1 MAVVFLAG
9 GGSVGHLAPGFA
21 VRDALRAAGHDAVFV
36 TPGEAREAAWFPA
49 GDPPRLVVPAPR
61 LPKGLAGRLLFPFR
75 MSRAI
80 RAARAHLRARS
91 PAAVLALG
99 GWPCAP
105 TALAA
110 SFGKVP
116 MHLLATDAVPGL
128 VVRKLARR
136 ATCVWV
142 TDARASDGLPPGTR
156 FRVVAPVV
164 RSAVTSARRD
174 PARFG
179 LDDGPR
185 TLFVVGGSLGAQ
197 GLNARARAGLVAAA
211 RARPGLASSLQVI
224 HATGT
229 EPEADAARADYAA
242 VGLRAHVAAFVADV
256 GAAYQT
262 ADLVLCRGGAGTVAE
277 LAALRRP
284 AVVVPYPHHADRQQF
299 KNAEALVAR
308 GQATVVEEG
317 ALDAAAF
324 RREVIDVVLDADA
337 LARRTPPATD
347 TSSVGMADGAA
358 TIAAELV
365 RSIETSAGGPVT

>member
-9 GGSVGHLAPGFA
+9 GGTVGHLAPGFA

-36 TPGEAREAAWFPA
+36 TPGEAREAAWFPPD
-49 GDPPRLVVPAPR
+49 DPPRLRVPAPR
-61 LPKGLAGRLLFPFR
+61 LPQGLASKALFPWR
-75 MSRAI
+75 MARAVL
-80 RAARAHLRARS
+80 AARRHLVAAR

-110 SFGKVP
+110 SYRGVP
-116 MHLLATDAVPGL
+116 LHLLATDAVPGL

-136 ATCVWV
+136 ATTVWL
-142 TDARASDGLPPGTR
+142 TDPRAAAGLPEGTR
-156 FRVVAPVV
+156 SRVVGPLV
-164 RSAVTSARRD
+164 RRAVTAAVRD

-179 LDDGPR
+179 LGEGKA

-197 GLNARARAGLVAAA
+197 GLNTRARAGLVAAA
-211 RARPGLASSLQVI
+211 RARPGLASRVQVI

-229 EPEADAARADYAA
+229 AAEADAARADYAA
-242 VGLRAHVAAFVADV
+242 AGLACHVTPFVAAV
-256 GAAYQT
+256 GAAYRT
-262 ADLVLCRGGAGTVAE
+262 ADLVVCRGGAGTVAE
-277 LAALRRP
+277 LAALGRP

-308 GQATVVEEG
+308 GQATLVEEG
-317 ALDAAAF
+317 ALDEATFA
-324 RREVIDVVLDADA
+324 REVLDVLLDPGA
-337 LARRTPPATD
+337 LARRVPAD
-347 TSSVGMADGAA
+347 TSSAGNADGAA

-365 RSIETSAGGPVT
+365 RSIGTSGGGPAA